1 MNLKIDPLSG
11 SSVNKA
17 ILKLQE
23 YADSLPKRT
32 TDLVKRLTEFG
43 YNACIRNVLSL
54 DIYDSGELINSIR
67 TEIKNNGFTGMIVV
81 DCDYAIFVEFG
92 TGIVGKNNAYI
103 GKAMAELGYSYGG
116 GSAYVV
122 TADGRIGWYYPTD
135 DGDYRFTE
143 GMPSRPFMY
152 RTGIEISNMILSLAK
167 GAFKE

>member
-1 MNLKIDPLSG
+1 MNLKLNPLSS

-17 ILKLQE
+17 ILRLQG
-23 YADSLPKRT
+23 YADSLPQKT
-32 TDLVKRLTEFG
+32 AVLVKRLTEFG

-54 DIYDSGELINSIR
+54 DIYDSGKLINSIR

-103 GKAMAELGYSYGG
+103 GKAMAEVGYSYGG
-116 GSAYVV
+116 GSSYVV
-122 TADGRIGWYYPTD
+122 TNDGRIGWYYPTD
-135 DGDYRFTE
+135 DGGYRFTE

-152 RTGIEISNMILSLAK
+152 RTGIEVGNMILLLAK